1 MFKLNSSDDYYVTAA
16 FCPNFSISKRIVLG
30 TNSGVVSLWDTNNMT
45 QIYTS
50 GPPRGYAI
58 SNLLCV
64 HVSSITEPCVIYNCN
79 SSIFLWELK
88 LKKMEY
94 IMQLHNMNEPNSV
107 FLSYMNNIPEIV
119 SVSEK
124 NITVWQ
130 FDNLKTSKKLYDLNM
145 SCMGA
150 TLTNDSQYLILSTS
164 ENSLYIWDK
173 KQHKNIDVLYYWG

>member
-1 MFKLNSSDDYYVTAA
+1 
-16 FCPNFSISKRIVLG
+16 
-30 TNSGVVSLWDTNNMT
+30 
-45 QIYTS
+45 
-50 GPPRGYAI
+50 
-58 SNLLCV
+58 
-64 HVSSITEPCVIYNCN
+64 
-79 SSIFLWELK
+79 
-88 LKKMEY
+88 
-94 IMQLHNMNEPNSV
+94 MQLHNMNEPNSV